1 MKCSFG
7 LEKTNLLLSL
17 KSSCSLLV
25 GQIFIL
31 SCIRYV
37 LKPFQFYCFLAELL
51 VFENNS
57 AVLLSPNGCLKVE
70 VYVTLRFLWKCRVF
84 TLWCCKHRNI
94 NTSLGQTVVFMDRH
108 SVCLIWTDSHL
119 KLTAATISWL
129 WDWDLYINKIW
140 ASAIHTSKYI
150 IKRLQATI
158 IFLVSEIW
166 YSCWCPL

>member
-70 VYVTLRFLWKCRVF
+70 LCYSAVLVIEQSFHSMVLEVQ
-84 TLWCCKHRNI
+84 KHRHI
-94 NTSLGQTVVFMDRH
+94 S
-108 SVCLIWTDSHL
+108 WTDSCF
-119 KLTAATISWL
+119 
-129 WDWDLYINKIW
+129 NG
-140 ASAIHTSKYI
+140 
-150 IKRLQATI
+150 
-158 IFLVSEIW
+158 
-166 YSCWCPL
+166 